1 MYPLVYHPSGT
12 LAILRVSMT
21 QSNDRE
27 IYEVD
32 FRFRK
37 FQILETE
44 WIHVNDTLNAN
55 NLS

>member
-1 MYPLVYHPSGT
+1 
-12 LAILRVSMT
+12 MT

-44 WIHVNDTLNAN
+44 WIHINVGTPCRI
-55 NLS
+55 LSEICIFHILGNEDPTDC

>member
-1 MYPLVYHPSGT
+1 MYLASGP